1 MNDRT
6 ALLAL
11 RQPAGEHPDATAGR
25 VAFKAQSLDDAIEYA
40 HEQLAI
46 ADNVDFK
53 DAGSIAY
60 SQGGLA
66 ATLRRLLWVLGEED
80 DSRDR
85 AADVADEVADE
96 VAAEDGVRSIGV
108 AFKRGPVAA

>member
-1 MNDRT
+1 MTDT
-6 ALLAL
+6 AALLAL
-11 RQPAGEHPDATAGR
+11 RQPAGEHPDATAAR
-25 VAFKAQSLDDAIEYA
+25 VAFKAQSLADAIEYA
-40 HEQLAI
+40 HEQLVI

-66 ATLRRLLWVLGEED
+66 ATLRRILWVLGED
-80 DSRDR
+80 TDSRDR
-85 AADVADEVADE
+85 AADVPNE

-108 AFKRGPVAA
+108 PYQRGTEAA

>member
-1 MNDRT
+1 MTATRT
-6 ALLAL
+6 RRKSPFQDQLLA
-11 RQPAGEHPDATAGR
+11 
-25 VAFKAQSLDDAIEYA
+25 DAIEYA
-40 HEQLAI
+40 KEQLVV

-85 AADVADEVADE
+85 AADVADEVA
-96 VAAEDGVRSIGV
+96 AEDGVRSISV
-108 AFKRGPVAA
+108 PFKRGPVAA

>member
-6 ALLAL
+6 ALLAA
-11 RQPAGEHPDATAGR
+11 RQPAGQHPDITVGR
-25 VAFKAQSLDDAIEYA
+25 VAFKAALLDDAIKYA
-40 HEQLAI
+40 HEQLVV

-66 ATLRRLLWVLGEED
+66 ATLRRLLWVLGEEE

-85 AADVADEVADE
+85 AAVVADE
-96 VAAEDGVRSIGV
+96 VAAEDGLRSISV
-108 AFKRGPVAA
+108 PFKRGQVAA